1 MMLLYVLLLAIASF
15 VILVVMMLY
24 NIAVTLP
31 INNYNI
37 SSYTQSYLN
46 PISPS
51 SFPSSFIVQY
61 VGEGADQ
68 TIMLVMKHF
77 VNLSPK

>member
-1 MMLLYVLLLAIASF
+1 MLLAIASF

-24 NIAVTLP
+24 VYNIAVTLP
-31 INNYNI
+31 IYYNSHLI
-37 SSYTQSYLN
+37 LYSIL
-46 PISPS
+46 SPPHLS
-51 SFPSSFIVQY
+51 IFLLIQY
-61 VGEGADQ
+61 VGEGEDQ